1 MRRLLATLL
10 ALWALPASLGL
21 RLYMHGKGFGA
32 TKSSGFVYTGSLKPG
47 VIGPPL
53 EIPAHIKRPD
63 YADDGVPKAKS
74 KGLPWEITPQTPDD
88 IARMRVAGRIA
99 REVLDI
105 ATQLVKPGITTAEID
120 RVVHEETIK
129 RDSYP
134 SPFNYHGFPKSC
146 CTSVNEIICHG
157 IPDSTVLKE
166 GDIINIDVTVF
177 HDGVHGDCS
186 ETVLVGQVSD
196 RVKELVV
203 TTFEA
208 FQAAVRMCKPGV
220 KYSEIG
226 GVIEDIASAKG
237 LTSVREFCGHGVG
250 RVFHTTPSVLH
261 YKNKVRAG
269 VMAPGHTFTI
279 EPMLCLGNSKPVT
292 WPDQWTAATSDGLQT
307 AQFEHTLLI
316 TETGVE
322 ELTGKLP
329 NSPPYSFLK

>member
-1 MRRLLATLL
+1 
-10 ALWALPASLGL
+10 
-21 RLYMHGKGFGA
+21 
-32 TKSSGFVYTGSLKPG
+32 
-47 VIGPPL
+47 
-53 EIPAHIKRPD
+53 
-63 YADDGVPKAKS
+63 
-74 KGLPWEITPQTPDD
+74 
-88 IARMRVAGRIA
+88 
-99 REVLDI
+99 
-105 ATQLVKPGITTAEID
+105 
-120 RVVHEETIK
+120 
-129 RDSYP
+129 
-134 SPFNYHGFPKSC
+134 
-146 CTSVNEIICHG
+146 
-157 IPDSTVLKE
+157 
-166 GDIINIDVTVF
+166 
-177 HDGVHGDCS
+177 
-186 ETVLVGQVSD
+186 VLVGQVSD

-292 WPDQWTAATSDGLQT
+292 WPDHWTAATSDGLQT